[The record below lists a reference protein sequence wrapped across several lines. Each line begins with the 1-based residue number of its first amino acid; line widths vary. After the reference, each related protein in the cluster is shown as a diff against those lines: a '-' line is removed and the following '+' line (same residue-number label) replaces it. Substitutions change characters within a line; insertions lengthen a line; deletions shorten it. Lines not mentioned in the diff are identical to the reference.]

1 MIREEV
7 WSRSVWYALS
17 MALMHALREISS
29 NEDADTKMLSVA
41 RFEKVSSKYTKIL
54 DEGRT
59 ELPECP
65 PRKGKRGR
73 IPKCEAEKL
82 HEAFVKYKNDTL
94 RFAKLSEVPFSNNR
108 AYADNALQG
117 IDFIGAHCAVCR
129 HSYGCLTQSDWLLS
143 RQLSGIGNKINLL
156 LCFISFQRIELCNDE
171 IAEPTKSFLS
181 S

>member
-1 MIREEV
+1 MPQSKCFESNPQPVLWQYKHHKIACSPERMIREEV

-73 IPKCEAEKL
+73 IPKSEAEKL

-108 AYADNALQG
+108 AYADKFAMPAMRSKGL
-117 IDFIGAHCAVCR
+117 ISLERTVH
-129 HSYGCLTQSDWLLS
+129 LS
-143 RQLSGIGNKINLL
+143 
-156 LCFISFQRIELCNDE
+156 
-171 IAEPTKSFLS
+171 A
-181 S
+181 